1 MTTSQTT
8 RAAFDFDL
16 LIAPIEPAHF
26 FAESW
31 EKRPLVISRQSPD
44 YYSDLC
50 SLADVEWILS
60 STDLRYPAIRLVRH
74 GPDLPTD
81 AYTRDLRSRR
91 FVFAGVGDTDRILL
105 EYQRGAT
112 ILLQR
117 VERSW
122 PPLTALCG
130 NLEQVFYHPVD
141 ANAYLTPASSQGFGV
156 HYDTHDVF
164 ILQLAGSKHWRLYD
178 APLRLPLESQPFDQ
192 LDVNPGPLSQ
202 QIDLHAGDL
211 IYLPRG
217 TFHEALTSTC
227 SSLHVTVAITPHRW
241 ADLIADAVA
250 VVARQDERFR
260 ESVPL
265 GSIRGQDAVS
275 LEGRF
280 EELLRIL
287 SERVNLAEVL
297 DGLTDRFITE
307 RRLPLDG
314 QLAQLEELG
323 RLGARTV
330 VARRPGLLYR
340 LALQQDKIT
349 LVFSGK
355 KITYPSGMEA
365 ALRYIATAAELE
377 VDSIP
382 NLDAVQRLLLV
393 HRLIREG
400 FVIVVRQPP
409 QDEGW

>member
-26 FAESW
+26 FAEFW

-44 YYSDLC
+44 YYSGLC
-50 SLADVEWILS
+50 SLADVDWILS

-74 GPDLPTD
+74 GPDLPTN

-91 FVFAGVGDTDRILL
+91 FVFAGVGDTDGILL

-178 APLRLPLESQPFDQ
+178 APLRLPLESQPIDQ

-217 TFHEALTSTC
+217 TFHEALSSTC

-265 GSIRGQDAVS
+265 GPLRGQDAGA
-275 LEGRF
+275 LEDRF
-280 EELLRIL
+280 EELLHIL

-297 DGLTDRFITE
+297 DAMTDRFIAE
-307 RRLPLDG
+307 RRPPLDG

-323 RLGARTV
+323 RLRLRTV
-330 VARRPGLLYR
+330 VARRAGLLYR
-340 LALQQDKIT
+340 LALQQDKVM
-349 LVFSGK
+349 LVFSRK
-355 KITYPSGMEA
+355 KITYPSEMEP
-365 ALRYIATAAELE
+365 ALRYIAAAGEFE
-377 VDSIP
+377 VGSIP
-382 NLDAVQRLLLV
+382 NLDVAQRLLLV
-393 HRLIREG
+393 HRLVREG
-400 FVIVVRQPP
+400 FLIVVRQPP
-409 QDEGW
+409 QDEG

>member
-26 FAESW
+26 FAEFW

-44 YYSDLC
+44 YYSGLC
-50 SLADVEWILS
+50 SLADVDWILS

-74 GPDLPTD
+74 GPDLPTN

-217 TFHEALTSTC
+217 TFHEALSSTC

-241 ADLIADAVA
+241 ADLIADAIA

-265 GSIRGQDAVS
+265 GPLRGQDAGA
-275 LEGRF
+275 LEDRF
-280 EELLRIL
+280 EELLHIL
-287 SERVNLAEVL
+287 SERVNMAEVL
-297 DGLTDRFITE
+297 DAMTDRFIAE
-307 RRLPLDG
+307 RRPPLDG

-323 RLGARTV
+323 RLRLRTV
-330 VARRPGLLYR
+330 VARRAGLLYR
-340 LALQQDKIT
+340 LALQQDKVM
-349 LVFSGK
+349 LVFSRK
-355 KITYPSGMEA
+355 KITYPSEMEP
-365 ALRYIATAAELE
+365 ALRYIAAAGEFE
-377 VDSIP
+377 VGSIP
-382 NLDAVQRLLLV
+382 NLDVAQRLLLV
-393 HRLIREG
+393 HRLVREG
-400 FVIVVRQPP
+400 FLIVVRQPP
-409 QDEGW
+409 QDEG

>member
-1 MTTSQTT
+1 MTTSQTM
-8 RAAFDFDL
+8 RAAFDFGVM
-16 LIAPIEPAHF
+16 IAPVEPTRF
-26 FAESW
+26 FAEFW

-50 SLADVEWILS
+50 SLADVDRILS
-60 STDLRYPAIRLVRH
+60 STDLRYPAIRLVRD

-91 FVFAGVGDTDRILL
+91 FMFAGVGDTDRILL

-117 VERSW
+117 LERSW
-122 PPLTALCG
+122 PPLAVLCS
-130 NLEQVFYHPVD
+130 NLEQLFYHPVD

-164 ILQLAGSKHWRLYD
+164 ILQLAGSKHWRLYE

-192 LDVNPGPLSQ
+192 SDVHPGTLSR

-227 SSLHVTVAITPHRW
+227 SSLHITVAITPHTW
-241 ADLIADAVA
+241 ADLMADAVA
-250 VVARQDERFR
+250 GVARQDERFR

-265 GSIRGQDAVS
+265 GSLRGQDAGP
-275 LEGRF
+275 LKDRF

-297 DGLTDRFITE
+297 DAMTDRFITE
-307 RRLPLDG
+307 RRPPLDG
-314 QLAQLEELG
+314 QLVQLEELG
-323 RLGARTV
+323 RLGLRTV
-330 VARRPGLLYR
+330 VARRAGLLYR
-340 LALQQDKIT
+340 LASQQDKVM
-349 LVFSGK
+349 LVFSRK
-355 KITYPSGMEA
+355 KITYPSEMEA
-365 ALRYIATAAELE
+365 ALRYIATGAELE
-377 VDSIP
+377 VGSIP
-382 NLDAVQRLLLV
+382 NLDVVQRLLLV
-393 HRLIREG
+393 QRLVREG
-400 FVIVVRQPP
+400 FLIVVRQPP
-409 QDEGW
+409 QDESG

>member
-1 MTTSQTT
+1 M
-8 RAAFDFDL
+8 
-16 LIAPIEPAHF
+16 
-26 FAESW
+26 
-31 EKRPLVISRQSPD
+31 
-44 YYSDLC
+44 
-50 SLADVEWILS
+50 
-60 STDLRYPAIRLVRH
+60 RH

-112 ILLQR
+112 IMLQR

-178 APLRLPLESQPFDQ
+178 APLRVPLESQPFDQ

-217 TFHEALTSTC
+217 MFHEALTSTC

-265 GSIRGQDAVS
+265 GPLRGQDAGA
-275 LEGRF
+275 LEDRF

-297 DGLTDRFITE
+297 DAMTDRFIAE
-307 RRLPLDG
+307 RRPPLDG
-314 QLAQLEELG
+314 QLAQLKELG
-323 RLGARTV
+323 RLRLRTV
-330 VARRPGLLYR
+330 VARRAGLLHR
-340 LALQQDKIT
+340 LALQQDKVM
-349 LVFSGK
+349 LVFSRK
-355 KITYPSGMEA
+355 KITYPSEMEP
-365 ALRYIATAAELE
+365 ALRYIAAAGEFE
-377 VDSIP
+377 VGSIP
-382 NLDAVQRLLLV
+382 NLDVAQRLLLV
-393 HRLIREG
+393 HRLVREG
-400 FVIVVRQPP
+400 FLIVVRQPP
-409 QDEGW
+409 QD

>member
-8 RAAFDFDL
+8 RAVFDFDL

-26 FAESW
+26 FAEFW

-50 SLADVEWILS
+50 SLADVDWILS

-74 GPDLPTD
+74 GPDLPTN

-141 ANAYLTPASSQGFGV
+141 ANAYLTPASSQGLGV

-265 GSIRGQDAVS
+265 GPLRGQDAGA
-275 LEGRF
+275 LEDRF

-297 DGLTDRFITE
+297 DAMTDRFIAE
-307 RRLPLDG
+307 RRPPLDG

-323 RLGARTV
+323 RLRLRTV
-330 VARRPGLLYR
+330 VARRAGLLYR
-340 LALQQDKIT
+340 LALQQDKVM
-349 LVFSGK
+349 LVFSRK
-355 KITYPSGMEA
+355 KIAYPSEMEP
-365 ALRYIATAAELE
+365 ALRYIAAAGEFE
-377 VDSIP
+377 VGSIP
-382 NLDAVQRLLLV
+382 NLDVAQSLLLV
-393 HRLIREG
+393 HRLVREG
-400 FVIVVRQPP
+400 FLIVVRQPP
-409 QDEGW
+409 QDEG

>member
-1 MTTSQTT
+1 V

-26 FAESW
+26 FAEFW

-50 SLADVEWILS
+50 SLADVDRILS
-60 STDLRYPAIRLVRH
+60 SSDLRYPAIRMVRH
-74 GPDLPTD
+74 GPDLPTN

-130 NLEQVFYHPVD
+130 SLEQVFYHPVD

-164 ILQLAGSKHWRLYD
+164 ILQLTGSKHWRLYE

-250 VVARQDERFR
+250 VVARRDERFR
-260 ESVPL
+260 ETRFRSRVVSRSCSV
-265 GSIRGQDAVS
+265 SCRNES
-275 LEGRF
+275 
-280 EELLRIL
+280 
-287 SERVNLAEVL
+287 
-297 DGLTDRFITE
+297 TW
-307 RRLPLDG
+307 RRCST
-314 QLAQLEELG
+314 
-323 RLGARTV
+323 R
-330 VARRPGLLYR
+330 
-340 LALQQDKIT
+340 
-349 LVFSGK
+349 
-355 KITYPSGMEA
+355 
-365 ALRYIATAAELE
+365 
-377 VDSIP
+377 
-382 NLDAVQRLLLV
+382 
-393 HRLIREG
+393 
-400 FVIVVRQPP
+400 
-409 QDEGW
+409 

>member
-26 FAESW
+26 FAEFW

-50 SLADVEWILS
+50 SLANVDWILS

-74 GPDLPTD
+74 GPDLPTN

-164 ILQLAGSKHWRLYD
+164 ILQLTGSKHWRLYD

-265 GSIRGQDAVS
+265 GPLRGQDAGA
-275 LEGRF
+275 LEDRF

-297 DGLTDRFITE
+297 DAMTDRFIAE
-307 RRLPLDG
+307 RRPPLDG

-323 RLGARTV
+323 RLRLRTV
-330 VARRPGLLYR
+330 VARRAGLLYR
-340 LALQQDKIT
+340 LALQQDKVM
-349 LVFSGK
+349 LVFSRK
-355 KITYPSGMEA
+355 KITYPSEMQQ
-365 ALRYIATAAELE
+365 ALRYIAAAGEFE
-377 VDSIP
+377 VGSIP
-382 NLDAVQRLLLV
+382 NLDVAQRLLLV
-393 HRLIREG
+393 HRLVREG
-400 FVIVVRQPP
+400 FLIVVRQPP
-409 QDEGW
+409 QDEG

>member
-1 MTTSQTT
+1 
-8 RAAFDFDL
+8 
-16 LIAPIEPAHF
+16 
-26 FAESW
+26 
-31 EKRPLVISRQSPD
+31 
-44 YYSDLC
+44 
-50 SLADVEWILS
+50 
-60 STDLRYPAIRLVRH
+60 
-74 GPDLPTD
+74 
-81 AYTRDLRSRR
+81 
-91 FVFAGVGDTDRILL
+91 VFAGVGDTDRILL

-265 GSIRGQDAVS
+265 GPLRGQDAGA
-275 LEGRF
+275 LEDRF

-297 DGLTDRFITE
+297 DAMTDRFIAE
-307 RRLPLDG
+307 RRPPLDG

-323 RLGARTV
+323 RLRLRTV
-330 VARRPGLLYR
+330 VARRAGLLYR
-340 LALQQDKIT
+340 LALQQDKVM
-349 LVFSGK
+349 LVFSRK
-355 KITYPSGMEA
+355 KITYPSEMEP
-365 ALRYIATAAELE
+365 ALRYIAAAGEFE
-377 VDSIP
+377 VGSIP
-382 NLDAVQRLLLV
+382 NLDVAQRLLLV
-393 HRLIREG
+393 HRLVREG
-400 FVIVVRQPP
+400 FLIVVRQPP
-409 QDEGW
+409 QDEG

>member
-26 FAESW
+26 FAEFW

-50 SLADVEWILS
+50 SLADVDRILS

-265 GSIRGQDAVS
+265 GPLRGQDAGA
-275 LEGRF
+275 LE
-280 EELLRIL
+280 
-287 SERVNLAEVL
+287 
-297 DGLTDRFITE
+297 DRKS
-307 RRLPLDG
+307 
-314 QLAQLEELG
+314 
-323 RLGARTV
+323 V
-330 VARRPGLLYR
+330 V
-340 LALQQDKIT
+340 
-349 LVFSGK
+349 
-355 KITYPSGMEA
+355 
-365 ALRYIATAAELE
+365 
-377 VDSIP
+377 
-382 NLDAVQRLLLV
+382 
-393 HRLIREG
+393 
-400 FVIVVRQPP
+400 
-409 QDEGW
+409 

>member
-8 RAAFDFDL
+8 RAVFDFDL

-26 FAESW
+26 FAEFW

-44 YYSDLC
+44 YYSGLC
-50 SLADVEWILS
+50 SLADVDWILS

-74 GPDLPTD
+74 GPDLPTN

-217 TFHEALTSTC
+217 TFHEALSSTC

-265 GSIRGQDAVS
+265 GPLRGQDAGA
-275 LEGRF
+275 LEDRF
-280 EELLRIL
+280 EELLHIL

-297 DGLTDRFITE
+297 DAMTDRFIAE
-307 RRLPLDG
+307 RRPPLDA

-323 RLGARTV
+323 RLRLRTV
-330 VARRPGLLYR
+330 VARRAGLLYR
-340 LALQQDKIT
+340 LALQQDKVM
-349 LVFSGK
+349 LVFSRK
-355 KITYPSGMEA
+355 KITYPSEMEP
-365 ALRYIATAAELE
+365 ALRYIAAAGEFE
-377 VDSIP
+377 VGSIP
-382 NLDAVQRLLLV
+382 NLDVAQRLLLV
-393 HRLIREG
+393 HRLVREG
-400 FVIVVRQPP
+400 FLIVVRQPP
-409 QDEGW
+409 QDEC

>member
-8 RAAFDFDL
+8 RAVFDFDL

-26 FAESW
+26 FAEFW

-44 YYSDLC
+44 YYSGLC
-50 SLADVEWILS
+50 SLADVDWILS

-74 GPDLPTD
+74 GPDLPTN

-178 APLRLPLESQPFDQ
+178 APLRLPLESQPIDQ

-217 TFHEALTSTC
+217 TFHEALSSTC

-241 ADLIADAVA
+241 ADLIADAIA

-265 GSIRGQDAVS
+265 GPLRGQDAGA
-275 LEGRF
+275 LEDRF

-297 DGLTDRFITE
+297 DAMTDRFIAE
-307 RRLPLDG
+307 RRPPLDG

-323 RLGARTV
+323 RLRLRTV
-330 VARRPGLLYR
+330 VARRAGLLYR
-340 LALQQDKIT
+340 LALQQDKVM
-349 LVFSGK
+349 LVFSRK
-355 KITYPSGMEA
+355 KITYPSEMEP
-365 ALRYIATAAELE
+365 ALRYIAAAGEFE
-377 VDSIP
+377 VGSIP
-382 NLDAVQRLLLV
+382 NLDVAQRLLLV
-393 HRLIREG
+393 HRLVREG
-400 FVIVVRQPP
+400 FLIVVRQPP
-409 QDEGW
+409 QDEG

>member
-1 MTTSQTT
+1 
-8 RAAFDFDL
+8 
-16 LIAPIEPAHF
+16 
-26 FAESW
+26 
-31 EKRPLVISRQSPD
+31 
-44 YYSDLC
+44 
-50 SLADVEWILS
+50 
-60 STDLRYPAIRLVRH
+60 
-74 GPDLPTD
+74 
-81 AYTRDLRSRR
+81 
-91 FVFAGVGDTDRILL
+91 VFAGVGDTDRILL

-141 ANAYLTPASSQGFGV
+141 ANAYLTPVSSQGFGV

-178 APLRLPLESQPFDQ
+178 APPRLPLESQPFDQ

-217 TFHEALTSTC
+217 TFHEALSSTC

-265 GSIRGQDAVS
+265 GPLRGQDAGA
-275 LEGRF
+275 LEDRF
-280 EELLRIL
+280 EELLHIL

-297 DGLTDRFITE
+297 DAMTDRFIAE
-307 RRLPLDG
+307 RRPPLDG

-323 RLGARTV
+323 RLRLRTV
-330 VARRPGLLYR
+330 VARRAGLLYR
-340 LALQQDKIT
+340 LALQQDKVM
-349 LVFSGK
+349 LVFSRK
-355 KITYPSGMEA
+355 KITYPSEMEP
-365 ALRYIATAAELE
+365 ALRYIAAAGEFE
-377 VDSIP
+377 VGSIP
-382 NLDAVQRLLLV
+382 NLDVAQRLLLV
-393 HRLIREG
+393 HRLVREG
-400 FVIVVRQPP
+400 FLIVVRQPP
-409 QDEGW
+409 QDEG

>member
-26 FAESW
+26 FAEFW

-44 YYSDLC
+44 YYSGLC
-50 SLADVEWILS
+50 SLADVDWILS

-74 GPDLPTD
+74 GPDLPTN

-217 TFHEALTSTC
+217 TFHEALSSTC
-227 SSLHVTVAITPHRW
+227 SSSLHVTVAITPHRW

-265 GSIRGQDAVS
+265 GPLRGQDAGA
-275 LEGRF
+275 LEDRF
-280 EELLRIL
+280 EELLHIL

-297 DGLTDRFITE
+297 DAMTDRFIAE
-307 RRLPLDG
+307 RRPPLDG

-323 RLGARTV
+323 RLRLRTV
-330 VARRPGLLYR
+330 VARRAGLLYR
-340 LALQQDKIT
+340 LALQQDKVM
-349 LVFSGK
+349 LVFSRK
-355 KITYPSGMEA
+355 KITYPSEMEP
-365 ALRYIATAAELE
+365 ALRYIAAAGEFE
-377 VDSIP
+377 VGSIP
-382 NLDAVQRLLLV
+382 NLDVAQRLLLV
-393 HRLIREG
+393 HRLVREG
-400 FVIVVRQPP
+400 FLIVVRQPP
-409 QDEGW
+409 QDEG

>member
-8 RAAFDFDL
+8 RAVFDFDL

-26 FAESW
+26 FAEFW

-44 YYSDLC
+44 YYSGLC
-50 SLADVEWILS
+50 SLADVDWILS

-74 GPDLPTD
+74 GPDLPTN

-217 TFHEALTSTC
+217 TFHEALSSTC

-265 GSIRGQDAVS
+265 GPLRGQDAGA
-275 LEGRF
+275 LEDRF
-280 EELLRIL
+280 EELLHIL

-297 DGLTDRFITE
+297 DAMTDRFIAE
-307 RRLPLDG
+307 RRPPLDG

-323 RLGARTV
+323 RLRLRTV
-330 VARRPGLLYR
+330 VARRAGLLHR
-340 LALQQDKIT
+340 LALQQDKVM
-349 LVFSGK
+349 LVFSRK
-355 KITYPSGMEA
+355 KISYPSEMEP
-365 ALRYIATAAELE
+365 ALRYIAAAGEFE
-377 VDSIP
+377 VGSIP
-382 NLDAVQRLLLV
+382 NLDVAQRLLLV

-400 FVIVVRQPP
+400 FLIVVRQPP
-409 QDEGW
+409 QDEG

>member
-1 MTTSQTT
+1 MG
-8 RAAFDFDL
+8 AAFDFGL
-16 LIAPIEPAHF
+16 LIAPVEPARF
-26 FAESW
+26 FAEFW

-50 SLADVEWILS
+50 SLADVDRILS

-74 GPDLPTD
+74 GPDLPTN

-211 IYLPRG
+211 I
-217 TFHEALTSTC
+217 
-227 SSLHVTVAITPHRW
+227 
-241 ADLIADAVA
+241 
-250 VVARQDERFR
+250 
-260 ESVPL
+260 
-265 GSIRGQDAVS
+265 
-275 LEGRF
+275 
-280 EELLRIL
+280 
-287 SERVNLAEVL
+287 
-297 DGLTDRFITE
+297 
-307 RRLPLDG
+307 
-314 QLAQLEELG
+314 
-323 RLGARTV
+323 
-330 VARRPGLLYR
+330 
-340 LALQQDKIT
+340 
-349 LVFSGK
+349 
-355 KITYPSGMEA
+355 
-365 ALRYIATAAELE
+365 
-377 VDSIP
+377 
-382 NLDAVQRLLLV
+382 
-393 HRLIREG
+393 
-400 FVIVVRQPP
+400 
-409 QDEGW
+409 